1 MVLGWLQ
8 RSQNLPRCLNADTQL
23 VSSLRHQT
31 VLRLG
36 FVFST
41 GNICVSCL
49 REPQVFLFLWVVQYT
64 YMYLGVEHMPA
75 ELHRLMHNDLNQ
87 PQVTENFIY
96 FIYLF
101 FFRTFHSAE
110 KRWFHPSASTQTTA
124 CSHLRCTRAWDRYL
138 HQTQFGPAAWKGILV
153 PMGWND
159 TARRDWETQGWG
171 RWGELSTRQGPGCRE
186 MCLCFACGLMT
197 TVPSKCPCNSAGRT
211 GLFCI
216 TRICWSGKGY
226 WLLQQ

>member
-36 FVFST
+36 FIFST

-96 FIYLF
+96 FIFIYL
-101 FFRTFHSAE
+101 
-110 KRWFHPSASTQTTA
+110 
-124 CSHLRCTRAWDRYL
+124 L
-138 HQTQFGPAAWKGILV
+138 
-153 PMGWND
+153 
-159 TARRDWETQGWG
+159 
-171 RWGELSTRQGPGCRE
+171 ELSTLQRKGDSIHLPQHRPQHALTSGVPELGTGTCIKPNLGQLPGREYWSQWDGMTQQGEIGKPRAGAGGESSAPGKV
-186 MCLCFACGLMT
+186 LA
-197 TVPSKCPCNSAGRT
+197 AGR
-211 GLFCI
+211 CV
-216 TRICWSGKGY
+216 CV
-226 WLLQQ
+226 LLVA